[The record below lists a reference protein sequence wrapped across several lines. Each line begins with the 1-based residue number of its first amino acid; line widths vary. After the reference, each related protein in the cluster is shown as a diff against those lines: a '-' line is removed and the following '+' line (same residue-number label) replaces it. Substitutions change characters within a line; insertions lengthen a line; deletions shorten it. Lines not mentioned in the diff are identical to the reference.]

1 MLQLLLT
8 ALTSTLPARVSALNS
23 ISLQAR
29 TDGHRVFVDS
39 TGREILLHGTNA
51 VVKGPPYHPDSQ
63 TYSTDISMSTAD
75 FEQMNKL
82 GLNLLRLG
90 LMWPGYEPQR
100 GQYNESYLDQID
112 HIVQIAAAH
121 GVYTLLDMHQ
131 DGLSEHFC
139 GEGIPSWAVKR
150 AQVRVMV

>member
-8 ALTSTLPARVSALNS
+8 ALTSTLPAKGALNG

-29 TDGHRVFVDS
+29 ADGHRVFVDS
-39 TGREILLHGTNA
+39 AGREVLLHGTNA

-90 LMWPGYEPQR
+90 LMWPGYEPVR
-100 GQYNESYLDQID
+100 YNTTSFAAVCSKSY
-112 HIVQIAAAH
+112 
-121 GVYTLLDMHQ
+121 T
-131 DGLSEHFC
+131 
-139 GEGIPSWAVKR
+139 AV
-150 AQVRVMV
+150 